1 MVRSVALVA
10 ALGLSGI
17 GCSLGA
23 VQPVQPGLANGVALG
38 GSRTVDDR
46 VSDVVSNGKD
56 SCGRAGEGGS
66 ALRYRWPPCPNQEL
80 SRRDVTVIVRV
91 RAVDAQDDAAN
102 AAWLRSSYL
111 RWPCVGSGRRRA
123 LIAAAAAESSL
134 GAPTSSAPIACSAP
148 R

>member
-1 MVRSVALVA
+1 MVRSIAIVA
-10 ALGLSGI
+10 ALGLSGM
-17 GCSLGA
+17 GCSLA
-23 VQPVQPGLANGVALG
+23 AVQPGLANGVALG

-56 SCGRAGEGGS
+56 SCGRAGEGGT
-66 ALRYRWPPCPNQEL
+66 ALRHRWPPCPNQEL

-91 RAVDAQDDAAN
+91 RAVDAQDDAAT
-102 AAWLRSSYL
+102 APWLRNSYL
-111 RWPCVGSGRRRA
+111 RWPCVGSDKRRA
-123 LIAAAAAESSL
+123 LIAAAAAARSP